1 MANFTYHIPEYPS
14 DHVGEGKLLPGVQ
27 LIDKIEIAILT
38 ASSHDQCTVIHA
50 AHKPGWTK
58 ALLGAVPFCAYWQ
71 LNASARELQQ
81 ADYINSVDLHGSHG
95 AVSAIFDNTR

>member
-1 MANFTYHIPEYPS
+1 MHRIPEYPS
-14 DHVGEGKLLPGVQ
+14 GHVGEGKLLPGVQ

-38 ASSHDQCTVIHA
+38 ASSHDQRTVIHA

-81 ADYINSVDLHGSHG
+81 ADYINPVDLHGSHG

>member
-1 MANFTYHIPEYPS
+1 MS
-14 DHVGEGKLLPGVQ
+14 VKVKLLPGVQ

-38 ASSHDQCTVIHA
+38 ASSHDQRTVIHA

-81 ADYINSVDLHGSHG
+81 ADYINPVDLHGSHG